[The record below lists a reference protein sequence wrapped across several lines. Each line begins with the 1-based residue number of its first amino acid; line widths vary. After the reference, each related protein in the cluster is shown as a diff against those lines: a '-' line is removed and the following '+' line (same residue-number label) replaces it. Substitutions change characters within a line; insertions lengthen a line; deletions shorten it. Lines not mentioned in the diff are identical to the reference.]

1 MKRVLT
7 LVGVGLILL
16 GTQAAFATAL
26 TSSPFFVMWTGVGK
40 PPETPS
46 QYVGEVAVDTGGPL
60 VTRTLVLVNNT
71 LFSGN
76 FPARN
81 GLAPVNAA
89 YDSGKGELFVA
100 DFSSHTVS
108 VISDV
113 TREILATIPVDIN
126 PNGMAYDSGK
136 GEVFV
141 ANTGSNTVSVISDA
155 TNTVVATI
163 SMGAFA
169 SPSGVAYD
177 SGKGEVFV
185 VNTGLSSVSVI
196 SDATNTVVAT
206 IPGGTSPAGLTY
218 DGTMGEVFVAN
229 YGSDTVSVISDATNT
244 VVATIPINSSPFVS
258 NPYGVVYDSGK
269 NEVFVT
275 NQGPGRISV
284 ISDATNTVVA
294 TIQSIG
300 GSSSGLAYDSGKGE
314 VFVTSGI
321 GGGSLG
327 SLSVISDAT
336 NTVVASTQVGDSPV
350 GVAYDSGNGHLDV
363 SNLFQGTISIIS
375 PRPPSITSFTA
386 NPSIVLT
393 GEWTNLTVV
402 ASGVAG
408 TLAYSYSGLPPGC
421 VSSTTSTLPCRPMSA
436 GTFNVTVSVTDNDG
450 RTAKAFVL
458 LVVKPSTIFGL
469 EPTLFFIGIALAVAV
484 AVVTMLLMVRRKTR
498 RQTKESATSAG

>member
-141 ANTGSNTVSVISDA
+141 ANTGSNRV
-155 TNTVVATI
+155 
-163 SMGAFA
+163 
-169 SPSGVAYD
+169 
-177 SGKGEVFV
+177 
-185 VNTGLSSVSVI
+185 
-196 SDATNTVVAT
+196 
-206 IPGGTSPAGLTY
+206 
-218 DGTMGEVFVAN
+218 
-229 YGSDTVSVISDATNT
+229 
-244 VVATIPINSSPFVS
+244 
-258 NPYGVVYDSGK
+258 
-269 NEVFVT
+269 
-275 NQGPGRISV
+275 SV

-321 GGGSLG
+321 GGGSSG
-327 SLSVISDAT
+327 SLSVISPT
-336 NTVVASTQVGDSPV
+336 SPV
-350 GVAYDSGNGHLDV
+350 VTSR
-363 SNLFQGTISIIS
+363 SSSSTMRISTPGMGRPTEPGRFRAS
-375 PRPPSITSFTA
+375 PGGSTHTLLPPS
-386 NPSIVLT
+386 V
-393 GEWTNLTVV
+393 
-402 ASGVAG
+402 
-408 TLAYSYSGLPPGC
+408 
-421 VSSTTSTLPCRPMSA
+421 RP
-436 GTFNVTVSVTDNDG
+436 
-450 RTAKAFVL
+450 
-458 LVVKPSTIFGL
+458 
-469 EPTLFFIGIALAVAV
+469 
-484 AVVTMLLMVRRKTR
+484 
-498 RQTKESATSAG
+498 